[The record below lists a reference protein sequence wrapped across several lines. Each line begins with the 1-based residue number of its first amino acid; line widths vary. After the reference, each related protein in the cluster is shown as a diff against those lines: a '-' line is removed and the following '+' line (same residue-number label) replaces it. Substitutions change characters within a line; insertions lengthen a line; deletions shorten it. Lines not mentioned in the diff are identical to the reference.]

1 MFFTQNYCSAVA
13 MNMALKVAIL
23 QSGKTQREIAEEIG
37 LSEGYLSRFV
47 RGWEQPNPDQ
57 QKAIAKALKA
67 KPAELFAEA
76 S

>member
-1 MFFTQNYCSAVA
+1 

-37 LSEGYLSRFV
+37 ISEGYFSRFV
-47 RGWEQPNPDQ
+47 RGREQPNQDQ
-57 QKAIAKALKA
+57 RKAIAKVLRT
-67 KPAELFAEA
+67 KPEQLFAEA